1 MKNLY
6 SRILSL
12 ALALCLTA
20 ALAVPAFAEKA
31 FTDIDSGHWAWDAV
45 QTCAEEGI
53 VNGFPDGSFKPE
65 DPVTSVEL
73 VVLLTRTFYGD
84 AVKNAAEGEAWYSPY
99 VTAGDTV
106 GVTQGLT
113 IGETPMDRY
122 DMAKALYNTMMMSLA
137 LKDDADAPSEDAIVK
152 APESIKDWD
161 NVPQDRQTAVKYCYA
176 YGIITGKDGGKFC
189 GEDGMTRAEA
199 CMVMT
204 RMMDLLSDD
213 SSAPSVTEATTETD
227 TAAKPTEPTET
238 ATKPTEAATEPTE
251 AAAKPT
257 EAATEP
263 TEATT
268 EPTEATTEPTE
279 ATTEPTEATTEP
291 TEATTEPTEAAT
303 EPATEPEK
311 PTGTV
316 LPNGMEL
323 NDENV
328 RSIIYGL
335 KSQYPEGMRWTNDN
349 SYTSNAL
356 RMVGYG
362 CAGFALICSDAVFG
376 DMPATG
382 THSNF
387 DQIRVGDML
396 RVMNDTHS
404 VVVLEKKADS
414 VIVAEGNYNYSIHW
428 GREIT
433 RAELERENFVA
444 TTRYPA

>member
-1 MKNLY
+1 MKRLH
-6 SRILSL
+6 SRVLSL
-12 ALALCLTA
+12 ALALCLTVS
-20 ALAVPAFAEKA
+20 LAVPAFAEKA

-45 QTCAEEGI
+45 QTCAEDEI
-53 VNGFPDGSFKPE
+53 VNGFPDGSFRPE

-84 AVKNAAEGEAWYSPY
+84 AVANAAEGGAWYSSY

-113 IGETPMDRY
+113 IDENPINRY

-152 APESIKDWD
+152 APESIKDWN

-204 RMMDLLSDD
+204 RMMDLLSED
-213 SSAPSVTEATTETD
+213 SSAPSVTEATTEPTES
-227 TAAKPTEPTET
+227 AAKPTEPTE
-238 ATKPTEAATEPTE
+238 AS
-251 AAAKPT
+251 AK
-257 EAATEP
+257 P

-268 EPTEATTEPTE
+268 EPTEATTESAE
-279 ATTEPTEATTEP
+279 ATTEPTEP
-291 TEATTEPTEAAT
+291 TTEAAEPTT
-303 EPATEPEK
+303 EASEPTAETPTESEQ

-316 LPNGMEL
+316 ILPNGMEL

-328 RSIIYGL
+328 RSIIYDL
-335 KSQYPEGMRWTNDN
+335 KSQYPEGMHWTNDN

-382 THSNF
+382 KHSNF

-404 VVVLEKKADS
+404 VVVLEKRADS
-414 VIVAEGNYNYSIHW
+414 VIVAEGNYNHSIHW